1 MAHNCSR
8 ARITSAPA
16 SPGLRQV
23 LQSVAEGGSIRGMGQ
38 HLFEEFHA
46 ACMGQSRKRFG
57 DLLVSDVHQTI
68 KLV

>member
-1 MAHNCSR
+1 
-8 ARITSAPA
+8 
-16 SPGLRQV
+16 
-23 LQSVAEGGSIRGMGQ
+23 MGQ